1 MDENSD
7 ENFAI
12 QKPIQK
18 NFQLL
23 SLLKIFWTRFW
34 TQVSE
39 DSNFFLDAVLDDV
52 FLTPFFLDASSD
64 KFWTTV
70 RINFGRQLGSMIH
83 MELEIS
89 IDMMFSNVNAHWC
102 EYCALDTPMRA
113 HCFERI

>member
-23 SLLKIFWTRFW
+23 SLLKFFWTRFW

-64 KFWTTV
+64 QILDDGSYEV
-70 RINFGRQLGSMIH
+70 GNFH
-83 MELEIS
+83 
-89 IDMMFSNVNAHWC
+89 
-102 EYCALDTPMRA
+102 
-113 HCFERI
+113 